1 VPDWVSVPNRIY
13 MNLLQFPVLFYVVC
27 LMDYVTGRVSA
38 ASMTLAW
45 IYVALRT
52 AHSGIYL
59 TCNNVFHRLAAFAVS
74 NFVILGMWVLF
85 FVSE

>member
-1 VPDWVSVPNRIY
+1 

-38 ASMTLAW
+38 ALAW

-59 TCNNVFHRLAAFAVS
+59 TYNNVFH
-74 NFVILGMWVLF
+74 
-85 FVSE
+85 